1 MDKCF
6 NIHIESAKFLQNLL
20 IQNNIKCYLIGGALI
35 NAVRDN
41 GEFKSNDI
49 DFAVLCDDENTMEK
63 IRRLMEQDFGKF
75 YWEQSEG
82 SLSIYIGSNFEK
94 QIDFFKYAKRRLNY
108 YMYDMNWIH
117 EKICHFQ
124 TYKIHNVILENK
136 NFLTM
141 HRPDLFLK
149 TIYDDYEI
157 PRKDYKNLNGGN
169 TDHLKECFY
178 YVKDL
183 STSEVDFKAE
193 NLKNFFNK
201 VTLKNDISCID
212 KNKINIFDD
221 YFFNV
226 FEENKTLFYKDF
238 RNDLIRNNIKYDDF

>member
-1 MDKCF
+1 
-6 NIHIESAKFLQNLL
+6 
-20 IQNNIKCYLIGGALI
+20 
-35 NAVRDN
+35 
-41 GEFKSNDI
+41 
-49 DFAVLCDDENTMEK
+49 
-63 IRRLMEQDFGKF
+63 
-75 YWEQSEG
+75 
-82 SLSIYIGSNFEK
+82 
-94 QIDFFKYAKRRLNY
+94 
-108 YMYDMNWIH
+108 
-117 EKICHFQ
+117 
-124 TYKIHNVILENK
+124 
-136 NFLTM
+136 M

-183 STSEVDFKAE
+183 SASEVDFKAE

-201 VTLKNDISCID
+201 VTVKNDISCID

-238 RNDLIRNNIKYDDF
+238 RNDLIRNNIKFDDF

>member
-49 DFAVLCDDENTMEK
+49 DFAVLCDEENTMEK
-63 IRRLMEQDFGKF
+63 IRPLMEQNFGKF

-82 SLSIYIGSNFEK
+82 SLSVYIGSNFEK

-183 STSEVDFKAE
+183 SASEVDFKAE

-201 VTLKNDISCID
+201 VTVKNDISCID

-238 RNDLIRNNIKYDDF
+238 RNDLIRNNIKFDDF

>member
-82 SLSIYIGSNFEK
+82 SLSVYIGSNFEK

-183 STSEVDFKAE
+183 SASEVDFKAE

>member
-82 SLSIYIGSNFEK
+82 SLSIFIGSNFEK

-183 STSEVDFKAE
+183 SASEVDFKAE

>member
-82 SLSIYIGSNFEK
+82 SLSVYIGSNFEK

-183 STSEVDFKAE
+183 SASEVDFKAE

-201 VTLKNDISCID
+201 VTVKNDISCID
-212 KNKINIFDD
+212 KNEINIFDD

-238 RNDLIRNNIKYDDF
+238 RNDLIRNNIKFDDF

>member
-183 STSEVDFKAE
+183 SASEVDFKAE

-201 VTLKNDISCID
+201 VTVKNDISCID
-212 KNKINIFDD
+212 KNEINIFDD

-238 RNDLIRNNIKYDDF
+238 RNDLIRNNIKFDDF